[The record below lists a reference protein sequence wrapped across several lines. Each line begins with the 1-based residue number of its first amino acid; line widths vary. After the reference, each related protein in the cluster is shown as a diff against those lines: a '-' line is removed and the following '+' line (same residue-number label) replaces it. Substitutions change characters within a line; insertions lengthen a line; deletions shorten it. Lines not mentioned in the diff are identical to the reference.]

1 MKTNGSVVLGI
12 IALIMVSIACVVLIF
27 YRFGGGRESNSKTIR
42 YAGRLGKLLFAASVI
57 LIAIGLIA
65 VPSKGEGFNPSLT
78 GVSAIIHDETPLV
91 EGSDIDSLEGALEP
105 YLGYHV
111 VQPPPRNNEQYTIRH

>member
-12 IALIMVSIACVVLIF
+12 IALIMVGFACVVLVL
-27 YRFGGGRESNSKTIR
+27 YRVGGGRESTSKTVR

-65 VPSKGEGFNPSLT
+65 VPSGEGFEIYNPGQQHSGTFINPVTQEQL
-78 GVSAIIHDETPLV
+78 DN
-91 EGSDIDSLEGALEP
+91 EGGFRIQQTTEGA
-105 YLGYHV
+105 
-111 VQPPPRNNEQYTIRH
+111 

>member
-12 IALIMVSIACVVLIF
+12 IALIMVSIACLVLIF
-27 YRFGGGRESNSKTIR
+27 YRYGGGRESNSKTIR

-65 VPSKGEGFNPSLT
+65 VPSKGEGYIS
-78 GVSAIIHDETPLV
+78 GVSGMIGDDNPLV
-91 EGSDIDSLEGALEP
+91 EGISEPVEPAMPGDDGAMP
-105 YLGYHV
+105 DLGAGCV
-111 VQPPPRNNEQYTIRH
+111 GRCGQY